1 VAYTAQRA
9 CGWPFCPNKYLHKRA
24 WATENPGGGSPAVMQ
39 QFARRPEPE
48 GQEPTGPI
56 HLAPDSVAQL
66 LDQITELTRQVSAVK
81 DELAT
86 IKSENNKLRVQIAGG
101 IAQQEAADTRPIAPE
116 VKADEPVVS
125 RAPVTPEDVVTPK
138 TDSTKKTDAEK
149 SAQDK
154 IDEEFL
160 VDLVRAQ
167 GVKESTTPTK
177 TEVIDTV
184 LAIEQRASG
193 PMSDD
198 DIQRMLA
205 EAALGAFD
213 AASPSVTKVANEE
226 TAAQPVHGEE
236 PDNRPFLHLED
247 EAPIEEPALV
257 IEAFTLDLTVTAKVP
272 SHLAIAAL
280 AVPHRLEGTKLYCK
294 SAQPFD
300 IPALD
305 MLADATA
312 YEVVAEPAHMEDVLA
327 ALRKAYGDENAS
339 MEKDYAWSV
348 SESQPKRKRGLFRRA
363 A

>member
-1 VAYTAQRA
+1 
-9 CGWPFCPNKYLHKRA
+9 
-24 WATENPGGGSPAVMQ
+24 MQ

-66 LDQITELTRQVSAVK
+66 LDQITELTKQVAAVK

-86 IKSENNKLRVQIAGG
+86 IKSENNKLRLQIAGG
-101 IAQQEAADTRPIAPE
+101 IAEQEASDQRPKVSMTPDAPE
-116 VKADEPVVS
+116 VKAGEPAVCQ
-125 RAPVTPEDVVTPK
+125 APVTPEGVVAPK
-138 TDSTKKTDAEK
+138 TDSTKNTDAEK

-177 TEVIDTV
+177 TDVIDTV
-184 LAIEQRASG
+184 LAIEQSASG

-213 AASPSVTKVANEE
+213 AASPSVEKKVVE
-226 TAAQPVHGEE
+226 TVARHEHSEE

-247 EAPIEEPALV
+247 EAPIEESAPA

-348 SESQPKRKRGLFRRA
+348 SESQPKRKRGLFRRTS
-363 A
+363 

>member
-1 VAYTAQRA
+1 
-9 CGWPFCPNKYLHKRA
+9 
-24 WATENPGGGSPAVMQ
+24 MQ

-48 GQEPTGPI
+48 GQEPTGQIP
-56 HLAPDSVAQL
+56 LAPDSVAQL
-66 LDQITELTRQVSAVK
+66 LDQITDLTKQVAAVK

-86 IKSENNKLRVQIAGG
+86 IKSENNKLRLQIAGG
-101 IAQQEAADTRPIAPE
+101 IAEQEAADQRPKVPE
-116 VKADEPVVS
+116 AKGDEPVVF
-125 RAPVTPEDVVTPK
+125 RAPVTLEDPETPN
-138 TDSTKKTDAEK
+138 TDSTRKTDADK
-149 SAQDK
+149 SAQDR

-177 TEVIDTV
+177 AEVIDTV
-184 LAIEQRASG
+184 LAIEKSASG

-213 AASPSVTKVANEE
+213 AASPSVIKGANE
-226 TAAQPVHGEE
+226 AAPVRPDHSEE

-247 EAPIEEPALV
+247 EAPIEEPAPA
-257 IEAFTLDLTVTAKVP
+257 IEAFTLDLAVTAKVP

-363 A
+363 S